1 MIDTFLMVLFS
12 SLVFVNAIMI
22 IVFLF
27 PDRKTKTGFCP
38 PVSVIIPA
46 HNEEKY
52 IASTIKS
59 VQDSDYKNKKEIIV
73 VDDGSI
79 DNTAKIV
86 RDIAKKNKNVRMFSI
101 KHSGKSEAINYGIRK
116 ARFDIIAYVDA
127 DSTLGDKSLMK
138 LVEPLAAENTAISSG
153 IIRAR
158 TTNNPLSWF
167 QDLDY
172 IVSSSWRYVCG
183 KLNAIYIAPGF
194 AAFKKKFILKVGGF
208 SKDTLTE
215 DLDTTL
221 VLRKA
226 GYDAAMTSAVIF
238 TSVPSTLRSLI
249 RQRIRWGRGSIQSA
263 KKHSDVIFSKKRG
276 LFGLYTFPMH
286 LFWYVF
292 ALIYMPFAIYW
303 VVSVYLSSSLSALGT
318 ILFLVKWFTIYGI
331 ADLFY
336 NTLNGSYALTPLLAP
351 IMASWLLSFAYL
363 LLSMKKFSGFSWRVI
378 SYVVM
383 FPYFWI
389 NFMIQGL
396 VLVYESLTHNKGNV
410 WNKHGGNSV

>member
-1 MIDTFLMVLFS
+1 
-12 SLVFVNAIMI
+12 MI

-27 PDRKTKTGFCP
+27 PDKKTKSGFCP

-52 IASTIKS
+52 IASTIRS
-59 VQDSDYKNKKEIIV
+59 VQSSEYKNKKEIIV
-73 VDDGSI
+73 VDDGSR

-86 RDIAKKNKNVRMFSI
+86 RDIAKKSRNVRVFSI

-116 ARFDIIAYVDA
+116 AKFDIIAYVDA
-127 DSTLGDKSLMK
+127 DSALEKESLLR

-158 TTNNPLSWF
+158 PTNNPLSWF

-172 IVSSSWRYVCG
+172 IVSSSWRYVCS

-226 GYDAAMTSAVIF
+226 GYDAAMTKAVIF
-238 TSVPSTLRSLI
+238 TSVPSTLVGLV

-263 KKHSDVIFSKKRG
+263 KKHSDVIFSRKRG
-276 LFGLYTFPMH
+276 LFGIYTFPMH
-286 LFWYVF
+286 LFWYIF

-303 VVSVYLSSSLSALGT
+303 VITVYLSSSLSALGT
-318 ILFLVKWFTIYGI
+318 ILFIVKWFTVYGI

-336 NTLNGSYALTPLLAP
+336 NILNGSYTLTPLLLS
-351 IMASWLLSFAYL
+351 IMTSWSLSF
-363 LLSMKKFSGFSWRVI
+363 
-378 SYVVM
+378 
-383 FPYFWI
+383 
-389 NFMIQGL
+389 
-396 VLVYESLTHNKGNV
+396 T
-410 WNKHGGNSV
+410 

>member
-1 MIDTFLMVLFS
+1 MVLFS
-12 SLVFVNAIMI
+12 SLVFVNVVMI

-27 PDRKTKTGFCP
+27 PDKKTKSGFCP

-52 IASTIKS
+52 IASTIRS
-59 VQDSDYKNKKEIIV
+59 VQSSEYKNKKEIIV
-73 VDDGSI
+73 VDDGSR

-86 RDIAKKNKNVRMFSI
+86 RDIAKKSRNVRVFSI

-116 ARFDIIAYVDA
+116 AKFDIIAYVDA
-127 DSTLGDKSLMK
+127 DSALEKESLLR

-158 TTNNPLSWF
+158 PTNNPLSWF

-172 IVSSSWRYVCG
+172 IVSSSWRYVCS

-226 GYDAAMTSAVIF
+226 GYDAAMTKAVIF
-238 TSVPSTLRSLI
+238 TSVPSTLVGLV

-263 KKHSDVIFSKKRG
+263 KKHSDVIFSRKRG
-276 LFGLYTFPMH
+276 LFGIYTFPMH
-286 LFWYVF
+286 LFWYIF

-303 VVSVYLSSSLSALGT
+303 VITVYLSSSLSALGT
-318 ILFLVKWFTIYGI
+318 ILFIVKWFTVYGI

-336 NTLNGSYALTPLLAP
+336 NILNGSYTLTPLLAS
-351 IMASWLLSFAYL
+351 IMMSWLLSFTYL
-363 LLSMKKFSGFSWRVI
+363 LLSMKKFSGFSWRAF
-378 SYVVM
+378 SYIIM
-383 FPYFWI
+383 FPYYWI

-396 VLVYESLTHNKGNV
+396 VLVYESLTHSSGNI
-410 WNKHGGNSV
+410 WNKRGGNSN

>member
-1 MIDTFLMVLFS
+1 MIDAFLMVLFS
-12 SLVFVNAIMI
+12 SLVFVNAVMI
-22 IVFLF
+22 VIFLV
-27 PDRKTKTGFCP
+27 PSRKATTGFCP
-38 PVSVIIPA
+38 PLTVIVPA

-52 IASTIKS
+52 IASTIRS
-59 VQDSDYKNKKEIIV
+59 IQSSEYKNKKEIIV
-73 VDDGSI
+73 VDDGSR
-79 DNTAKIV
+79 DATAKIV
-86 RDIAKKNKNVRMFSI
+86 RDIVKNNRNVRLFSI

-116 ARFDIIAYVDA
+116 AKYDIIAYVDA
-127 DSTLGDKSLMK
+127 DSTLENKSLMR
-138 LVEPLAAENTAISSG
+138 LVEPLAAGNIAISSG
-153 IIRAR
+153 VIRAR
-158 TTNNPLSWF
+158 PTNNPLSWF

-172 IVSSSWRYVCG
+172 IVSSSWRYVCS

-221 VLRKA
+221 ILRKA
-226 GYDAAMTSAVIF
+226 GYDAAMTSAVIS
-238 TSVPSTLRSLI
+238 TSVPSTLRGLI

-263 KKHSDVIFSKKRG
+263 KKHSDVIFSRRS
-276 LFGLYTFPMH
+276 LLSMYTFPMH

-303 VVSVYLSSSLSALGT
+303 VVSVYFSSSLSALGT
-318 ILFLVKWFTIYGI
+318 VLFLVKWFTVYGI

-336 NTLNGSYALTPLLAP
+336 NILNGSYALTPLLAS

-363 LLSMKKFSGFSWRVI
+363 LLSMKKFSGFSWRII

-389 NFMIQGL
+389 NFMIQGI

-410 WNKHGGNSV
+410 WNKKDGNSI